1 MTTAVL
7 VAACVAVGLMAGV
20 YAAFSARRSIS
31 APCRMTLSAIACG
44 LLAVAPAVRD

>member
-20 YAAFSARRSIS
+20 YASDEARRL
-31 APCRMTLSAIACG
+31 AFNDLRMALSAIACG
-44 LLAVAPAVRD
+44 LLAVALAVRD